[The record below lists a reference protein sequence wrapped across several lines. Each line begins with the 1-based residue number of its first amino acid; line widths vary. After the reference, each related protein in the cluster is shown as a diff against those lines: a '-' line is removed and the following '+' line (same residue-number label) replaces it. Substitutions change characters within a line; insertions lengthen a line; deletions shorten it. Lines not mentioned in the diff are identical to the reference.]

1 MNMSAKRM
9 SKTASKHDEKKLLE
23 RITQRYERLDQQL
36 DELESKFADLGIE
49 QNYEAF
55 QPAKP
60 R

>member
-1 MNMSAKRM
+1 MPPKR
-9 SKTASKHDEKKLLE
+9 TNNPIAQHDEKKLLE
-23 RITQRYERLDQQL
+23 RITQRYEQLDEKL

-49 QNYEAF
+49 QDGKAF